1 MMHAKMSPDPP
12 TLYTLPLAHRARRGP
27 TTEHCG
33 RRRLCAAVALVALAH
48 CGDGEMPDAVVDR
61 ASCRTADYCD
71 MWIAYRQSALTQ
83 PMAACARDEGRW
95 STARCPPE
103 GALGTCVFVTQT
115 SDSDGRITQRTQT
128 TYQSPLPREYL
139 EAECRN
145 RGGGWAS
152 SR

>member
-1 MMHAKMSPDPP
+1 MMQAKMSTDPTAPDTP
-12 TLYTLPLAHRARRGP
+12 TSARRETRGP
-27 TTEHCG
+27 TTEHCARG
-33 RRRLCAAVALVALAH
+33 LRAAVALVALAH
-48 CGDGEMPDAVVDR
+48 CGDGEVPDAVVDR

-103 GALGTCVFVTQT
+103 GALGTCVFVTQI

-145 RGGGWAS
+145 RGGGWAN